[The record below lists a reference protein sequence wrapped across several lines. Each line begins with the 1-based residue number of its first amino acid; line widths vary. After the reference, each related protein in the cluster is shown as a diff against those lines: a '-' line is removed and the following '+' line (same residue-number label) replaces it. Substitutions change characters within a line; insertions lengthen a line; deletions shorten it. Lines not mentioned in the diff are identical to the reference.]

1 MAIWQYSLPDE
12 YLCEVELVP
21 PHLEELTSSNPAV
34 TPAGSEDLE
43 KFLSFLQ
50 SPTLQG
56 RLVDSFKLVKHYRLE
71 KIQNPKTRT
80 RKLNALLKDR
90 IHTTITRNSTLR
102 IEVYDEDPKMAY
114 QIARFMLESVKKAVN
129 FYLRREESITELKQ
143 QLSEIQGQIARLQ
156 DTLSILRR
164 KYRIVIAPDVES
176 GTFQVP
182 YTQLLRDPE
191 AMAHYDEVLQKEFML
206 KRLTQL
212 RVDVLGGIL
221 WRERFLNTYPEV
233 VWVIVEPHVPNLPE
247 RPKRLRW
254 IALATLVGLGG
265 ALFLILYAHRLGLLH
280 PFPTPEELPYQTS

>member
-21 PHLEELTSSNPAV
+21 PHLEELTNPTPAV
-34 TPAGSEDLE
+34 TPAAPEDLE
-43 KFLSFLQ
+43 KFLSLLQ
-50 SPTLQG
+50 SSTLQA

-80 RKLNALLKDR
+80 RRLEALLKDK

-102 IEVYDEDPKMAY
+102 IEVYDEDPTMAY
-114 QIARFMLESVKKAVN
+114 QIARFMLESVKKAAN

-143 QLSEIQGQIARLQ
+143 QLGEVEEQIAQLQ

-164 KYRIVIAPDVES
+164 KYRIVTVPDVES
-176 GTFQVP
+176 GTFQAP
-182 YTQLLRDPE
+182 YTQLVRDPQ

-212 RVDVLGGIL
+212 RVDVLGAIL

-233 VWVIVEPHVPNLPE
+233 VWVIVEPYRPNLPE
-247 RPKRLRW
+247 RPKRLPW

-265 ALFLILYAHRLGLLH
+265 AFFLILYAYRLGLLQS
-280 PFPTPEELPYQTS
+280 FPTPEKVSYPAS